1 MLPGRNLEALQNIG
15 LKGVNRGGKTN
26 RRGGRERM
34 GEGGKP
40 RRNTKTRNEESIGRR
55 LEVADDQEKNGR
67 RRRRRRRGRRRR
79 ESEKERE
86 RVRVNEGVI
95 HGAPAARFPVRGRK
109 VLISRNYVRPAPAT
123 STNFQFLRLLMS
135 SSNSSP
141 MYRTFPVPRICDRSS
156 TDEAISDV
164 MNWPATLMSA

>member
-1 MLPGRNLEALQNIG
+1 MPGRNLEALQNIG

-67 RRRRRRRGRRRR
+67 RRGGGEKARK
-79 ESEKERE
+79 SENEYGLT
-86 RVRVNEGVI
+86 RV
-95 HGAPAARFPVRGRK
+95 
-109 VLISRNYVRPAPAT
+109 
-123 STNFQFLRLLMS
+123 
-135 SSNSSP
+135 
-141 MYRTFPVPRICDRSS
+141 
-156 TDEAISDV
+156 
-164 MNWPATLMSA
+164 